1 MNTNVYSVY
10 TDTSSLT
17 LRALVGWH
25 WHASSSF
32 GSAFKGRLSLSL
44 RPLRPELVCLHA
56 VLSVWGA
63 QIFGL
68 SPERLRALGSV
79 SWPARSSGAAVFVL
93 LSLCCSGRGGEAQDG
108 QKADVWQRIARL
120 PDNVVTGR
128 DWRRRPISAL
138 KPSRGPASPTLHIY
152 LPEVKEPELNVIS

>member
-1 MNTNVYSVY
+1 MDTNEYSVY
-10 TDTSSLT
+10 TDVSSLT
-17 LRALVGWH
+17 LRH
-25 WHASSSF
+25 WHVCLLHLAP
-32 GSAFKGRLSLSL
+32 RLKDASLSL
-44 RPLRPELVCLHA
+44 RRLRPELVCLHA
-56 VLSVWGA
+56 FLSVWGA

-79 SWPARSSGAAVFVL
+79 SWPARSSGAAVFAL
-93 LSLCCSGRGGEAQDG
+93 LSLCCSGGGGEAQDG
-108 QKADVWQRIARL
+108 QKADVRQRIARL

-152 LPEVKEPELNVIS
+152 LPEAKGPELNVIS